1 MLNGMRVLGFTHF
14 VQGPAASQYL
24 ADLGADVIK
33 IEPLTGAF
41 ERGYAADSVFIDGF
55 SATFFSVNRN
65 KRSIAVDLKSLRGRE
80 VILSLIKTADVIIEN
95 YRGGVLDRLGFGF
108 EAVKAIKPDII
119 YASATGWGSSGP
131 MASAP
136 GQDLLVQAR
145 CGLIAVTGNLDEAPT
160 VTGVPVVDQHGAAL
174 LAMAVSAAYVKKL
187 TTGEGTRIESNLLS
201 AGLDLQCESM
211 AAYYSGGRGHDRID
225 RDHRLASWFL
235 PAPYG
240 VFQLAD
246 CHAVISLGGD
256 IDKFAG
262 AIGTP
267 SLLDL
272 ASDRME
278 NRDQFMRVL
287 GDELKSWTYDRLDKA
302 LAAHGLWYERV
313 QDYDAVRRDPQV
325 IHNESFQ
332 DFAIGEHKGTVL
344 AHPVR
349 YDGKVPELRRMPR
362 GLGADTRDVLAE
374 AGWTTDDIDA
384 LLREGVI
391 GTGPVDTSVKAAS
404 S

>member
-1 MLNGMRVLGFTHF
+1 MLKGMRVLGFTHF

-41 ERGYAADSVFIDGF
+41 ERSYAADSVFVDGA

-65 KRSIAVDLKSLRGRE
+65 KRSMAVDLKSARGRE
-80 VILSLIKTADVIIEN
+80 VVYSLIKTTDAIVEN
-95 YRGGVLDRLGFGF
+95 YRCGVLDRLGFGY
-108 EAVKAIKPDII
+108 EAVKSVKPDII

-131 MASAP
+131 MAAAP

-145 CGLIAVTGNLDEAPT
+145 CGLIAVTGNADVAPT
-160 VTGVPVVDQHGAAL
+160 VPGVPMVDQHGAVL
-174 LAMAVSAAYVKKL
+174 LAMAVSAAYAKKL
-187 TTGEGTRIESNLLS
+187 ATGEGTRIEANLLS

-211 AAYYSGGRGHDRID
+211 AAYYSGGRGADRVA

-240 VFQLAD
+240 VFKLAD

-256 IDKFAG
+256 IDRFAD
-262 AIGTP
+262 AIGVP
-267 SLLDL
+267 ELVAL
-272 ASDRME
+272 AGDRMA
-278 NRDQFMRVL
+278 NRDAFMKVL
-287 GDELKSWTYDRLDKA
+287 GDELSGWTYERLDKA
-302 LAAHGLWYERV
+302 LSPHKLWCERV

-332 DFAIGEHKGTVL
+332 DFVIGKHTGTVV

-349 YDGKVPELRRMPR
+349 YDGKIPDIRRMPIE
-362 GLGADTRDVLAE
+362 LGADTREVLSD
-374 AGWTTDDIDA
+374 AGWSAGDIDA
-384 LLREGVI
+384 LVREGVV
-391 GTGPVDTSVKAAS
+391 GVGSADAAAAAEG
-404 S
+404 

>member
-1 MLNGMRVLGFTHF
+1 MLKGMRVLGFTHF

-33 IEPLTGAF
+33 VEPLTGAF
-41 ERGYAADSVFIDGF
+41 ERSYAADTVFVDGF

-65 KRSIAVDLKSLRGRE
+65 KRSISVDLKSPRGRE
-80 VILSLIKTADVIIEN
+80 VIFSLIKTADVIIEN
-95 YRGGVLDRLGFGF
+95 YRGGVLDRLGFGY

-145 CGLIAVTGNLDEAPT
+145 CGLIAVTGNLDAAPT

-174 LAMAVSAAYVKKL
+174 LAMAVSAAYAKKL
-187 TTGEGTRIESNLLS
+187 ATGEGTRIESNLLS

-211 AAYYSGGRGHDRID
+211 AAYYSGGRKPERME
-225 RDHRLASWFL
+225 RDHRLAAWFL

-240 VFQLAD
+240 VFSMAD

-256 IDKFAG
+256 IEKFAG
-262 AIGTP
+262 AIGVAE
-267 SLLDL
+267 LVEL

-278 NRDQFMRVL
+278 NRDAFMRVL

-302 LAAHGLWYERV
+302 LAPHGLWYERV

-325 IHNESFQ
+325 VHNESFQ
-332 DFAIGEHKGTVL
+332 EFAIGDLKGTVV

-349 YDGKVPELRRMPR
+349 YDGKVPEFRRMPQ
-362 GLGADTRDVLAE
+362 GLGADTRDVLAD
-374 AGWTTDDIDA
+374 AGWSSVDIES
-384 LLREGVI
+384 LLREGVVSA
-391 GTGPVDTSVKAAS
+391 GPAETRAKA
-404 S
+404 